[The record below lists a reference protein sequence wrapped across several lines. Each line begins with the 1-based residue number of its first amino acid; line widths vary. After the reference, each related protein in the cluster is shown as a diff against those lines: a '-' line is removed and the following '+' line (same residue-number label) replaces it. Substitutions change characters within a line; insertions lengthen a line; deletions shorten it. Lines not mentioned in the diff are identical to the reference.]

1 MTIDFL
7 APFLIGLFGSL
18 HCLGMCGPLV
28 MAYSLHIKNPETQ
41 AAGLSPSPWGKGF
54 LHHLA
59 YHLGRLTT
67 YGILGALA
75 AGSFSD
81 HRS

>member
-7 APFLIGLFGSL
+7 APFLIGLLGA
-18 HCLGMCGPLV
+18 CMLGMCGPLV
-28 MAYSLHIKNPETQ
+28 MAYSLHIKNPKNL
-41 AAGLSPSPWGKGF
+41 AVGLSVFSLGKGF

-75 AGSFSD
+75 VGILQ
-81 HRS
+81 